1 MTVSPTSAPA
11 KTRGFAIDSLN
22 HIVLWVSDLERSERF
37 YGDLLGLQVRRKRP
51 GRGVFYTCGT
61 NDHDIAIFQAD
72 PDAPKHG
79 DRHVGLYH
87 FALKLN
93 SFEELKAAYKLLKAE
108 HSIAGV
114 THHGDTKSVYVKD
127 PDGMEIELFV
137 EVAEDT
143 EGSEEKVRADLEAE

>member
-1 MTVSPTSAPA
+1 MTASPAPTKA
-11 KTRGFAIDSLN
+11 SGFAIDSLN
-22 HIVLWVSDLERSERF
+22 HVVLWVSDLERSERF
-37 YGDLLGLQVRRKRP
+37 YGELLGLQVRRKRP

-72 PDAPKHG
+72 PESPKHG

-93 SFEELKAAYKLLKAE
+93 SFDELKAAYKLLVAE
-108 HSIAGV
+108 GAVAGV

-137 EVAEDT
+137 EVPEDS
-143 EGSEEKVRADLEAE
+143 EGSEEKVRAELEAE